1 MAHPADIA
9 VGKRLQLRRKELGL
23 SQTALA
29 RDIEISIQKLR
40 RYERGDD
47 RIRTRDLFR
56 AARHLEVPIGYFFCD
71 LAASEDVARDD
82 RDADL
87 VMQGLQLLKLFCEIP
102 DSDARAQLIQLLK
115 HASREERP
123 YRPA

>member
-9 VGKRLQLRRKELGL
+9 VGKRLRSRREELGL

-29 RDIEISIQKLR
+29 REIEISAQKLR

-47 RIRTRDLFR
+47 RMRTRDLFR

-71 LAASEDVARDD
+71 LVTYKDVQRDD
-82 RDADL
+82 RDVDL

-102 DSDARAQLIQLLK
+102 DSDARAQLIRLAR
-115 HASREERP
+115 HASREEPTNRD
-123 YRPA
+123 A

>member
-9 VGKRLQLRRKELGL
+9 VGKRLRSRREELGL

-29 RDIEISIQKLR
+29 REIEISAQKLR

-47 RIRTRDLFR
+47 RMRTRDLFR

-71 LAASEDVARDD
+71 LVIYKDVQRDE
-82 RDADL
+82 RDVNL

-102 DSDARAQLIQLLK
+102 DSDARAQLIRLAR
-115 HASREERP
+115 HASREEPTNRD
-123 YRPA
+123 A

>member
-9 VGKRLQLRRKELGL
+9 VGKRLRSRREELGL

-29 RDIEISIQKLR
+29 REIEISAQKLR

-47 RIRTRDLFR
+47 RMRTRDLFR

-71 LAASEDVARDD
+71 LVTYKDVQRDE
-82 RDADL
+82 RDVDL

-102 DSDARAQLIQLLK
+102 DSDARAQLIRLAR
-115 HASREERP
+115 HASREEPTNRD
-123 YRPA
+123 A

>member
-9 VGKRLQLRRKELGL
+9 VGKRLRLRRKELGL

-29 RDIEISIQKLR
+29 RDIEISAHRLR
-40 RYERGDD
+40 RYERGEV
-47 RIRTRDLFR
+47 RMRTRDLFR

-71 LAASEDVARDD
+71 LAVTKDIEHDSRDN
-82 RDADL
+82 DL
-87 VMQGLQLLKLFCEIP
+87 VMQGLQLLKIFCEIP
-102 DSDARAQLIQLLK
+102 DSSARAELIQLLR

-123 YRPA
+123 NWRG

>member
-9 VGKRLQLRRKELGL
+9 VGKRLRLRRKELGL

-29 RDIEISIQKLR
+29 RDIEISAEKLR

-47 RIRTRDLFR
+47 RMRTRHLLH
-56 AARHLEVPIGYFFCD
+56 AARYLEVPIGYFFCD
-71 LAASEDVARDD
+71 LAVGKNTEPEDPDL
-82 RDADL
+82 DL

-102 DSDARAQLIQLLK
+102 DSDARAQLIQLAR

-123 YRPA
+123 HRPA

>member
-9 VGKRLQLRRKELGL
+9 VGKRLRLRRKELGL

-29 RDIEISIQKLR
+29 RDIEISAGKLG

-47 RIRTRDLFR
+47 RMRTRHLFH
-56 AARHLEVPIGYFFCD
+56 AARHLEVPIGYFFYD
-71 LAASEDVARDD
+71 LAAGKSTEPAD
-82 RDADL
+82 RDLDL

-102 DSDARAQLIQLLK
+102 DSDARAQLIQLAR

-123 YRPA
+123 HRPA

>member
-9 VGKRLQLRRKELGL
+9 VGKRLRLRRKELGL

-29 RDIEISIQKLR
+29 SEIEISVQKLR
-40 RYERGDD
+40 RYERGED

-71 LAASEDVARDD
+71 LTASQDVERDS
-82 RDADL
+82 RDNDL

-102 DSDARAQLIQLLK
+102 DSDARAQLLRLLK

-123 YRPA
+123 YRLV